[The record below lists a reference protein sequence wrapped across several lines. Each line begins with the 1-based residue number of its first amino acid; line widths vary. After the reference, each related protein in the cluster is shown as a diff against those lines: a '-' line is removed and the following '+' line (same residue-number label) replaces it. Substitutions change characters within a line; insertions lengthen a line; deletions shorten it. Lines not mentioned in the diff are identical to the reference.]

1 MSLTRRHLLAAGTA
15 AAAGLAAPA
24 VLAQAREPLTFMTP
38 FGFIPD
44 FIEMMNAVSGGHLAK
59 HGFEPKLL
67 GANGTAQALQQLI
80 AGQVSFI
87 RAASIDMMRAVSQG
101 APLVAIATS
110 HQGSTFHMIS
120 LKEKP
125 ISKAEDLKG
134 KTVGIVSVAGTTDIY
149 LNLILSKV
157 GLKPEDVKREVTG
170 NSPGALQF
178 VRQGR
183 VDCFM
188 ASIVVPVVLQRQ
200 NEPIEIWSTDRYA
213 PMPSQCYVTT
223 REMVE
228 KKPETVVRFLRGIR
242 DSMNEMLTSANPPIF
257 ERAGKDFEIPGI
269 RDLATVVAVSD
280 ESKSKLWLARGREN
294 LMRNM
299 PDLWASGIKLLGDAG
314 LATIP
319 NPDAIWTNRFVDE
332 ALKG

>member
-1 MSLTRRHLLAAGTA
+1 MTLTRRHLLATGTA
-15 AAAGLAAPA
+15 AAAGLASPA

-67 GANGTAQALQQLI
+67 GANGTAQALQQLV

-120 LKEKP
+120 LKDKP
-125 ISKAEDLKG
+125 VARAEDLKG

-223 REMVE
+223 RDMIE
-228 KKPETVVRFLRGIR
+228 KKPDTVVRFLRGIR

-257 ERAGKDFEIPGI
+257 ERAAKDFEIPGI

-280 ESKSKLWLARGREN
+280 ESKSKLWLSRGREN

-319 NPDAIWTNRFVDE
+319 NPDQIWTNRFVDE